1 MASPAPALG
10 MLSSAPGAF
19 GAPALGVGPCPWGR
33 DPAGPPCSS
42 SSVRHRSAPSVPAAA
57 SLQCHQCQPPHP
69 SPCPRGPG
77 GRAGAD
83 FGDRAEGSPPSCTP
97 GVSGCA
103 QAGTG
108 AVPVSRCGHGGA
120 VRAVPAPRCVTRP
133 AHAGTAPG
141 VALGTRRGPAAS
153 RGHEGEGD
161 LRAGGQL
168 HVPGDRG
175 EHPARPGRGRRGPQA
190 AAGDHQEGGRG
201 AQGHPHHPPPLFG
214 TIRVRCLFTPCHTSG
229 HMCYFM
235 WEDDSPDAPAL
246 FSGDT
251 LFVGGCGQF
260 FEGTAE
266 QMHTNLTQ
274 ILGTLPKDTKIFC
287 GHECTVRNL
296 KFALKVEPEN
306 EVVKEKLAWAKQR
319 DDEDLPTVP
328 STLQEEFLYN
338 PFLRVTEEAVQ
349 RFTGRTDPV
358 EVLRALRSHRDNF
371 KKPKERPNPQAMLA
385 FHWGLFG
392 PFLEK
397 K

>member
-1 MASPAPALG
+1 MVGFCLRGFYQPQQFHVGAMASPAQPWGCSAQ
-10 MLSSAPGAF
+10 LSSAPGAF

-69 SPCPRGPG
+69 SPCPRGPW

-108 AVPVSRCGHGGA
+108 AVPVSRCGHGGP

-168 HVPGDRG
+168 HVLGDRG

-201 AQGHPHHPPPLFG
+201 AQGHPHHPPPL
-214 TIRVRCLFTPCHTSG
+214 
-229 HMCYFM
+229 
-235 WEDDSPDAPAL
+235 
-246 FSGDT
+246 
-251 LFVGGCGQF
+251 
-260 FEGTAE
+260 
-266 QMHTNLTQ
+266 
-274 ILGTLPKDTKIFC
+274 KIFC